1 MRISVVGFST
11 GVAGRLPGDKLFILN
26 VGGVDVELKAG
37 DILDIKRVVPRI
49 YSKNVHLS
57 NIETDV
63 LEKLLDESSNQGH
76 DFGLLEEVEWDD
88 KYQLGGVFTN
98 LQKKGIV
105 ISVGNKPGRTC
116 NWTQYVLCE
125 EVISKYEK
133 HCKEALK

>member
-1 MRISVVGFST
+1 MRVNVVGFST

-26 VGGVDVELKAG
+26 AGGVDVELKAG

-49 YSKNVHLS
+49 YSKNVCLS

-105 ISVGNKPGRTC
+105 ISVDKVKTNR

-133 HCKEALK
+133 HCKEGLK